1 MTNFKKIA
9 RKIISKTISLFNYF
23 IPKKKNRIFFK
34 SKPDYS
40 GNCKALS
47 DYIIEKKLPYHIVW
61 SVKKEIN
68 QKGITVV
75 RAGSLKEF
83 FYYFTSKYVIT
94 THNEMIGPI
103 ATNQKYISLWHGM
116 PFKKICYLGESDHQG
131 MIDYSAIR
139 IATSEVMRSIIS
151 ASFREK
157 ANNVYITGQPRN
169 DFLFKPISL
178 TDIGIKSI
186 KNKKIVM
193 FAPTFRM
200 NNEDIRY
207 SDGAE
212 IIDNNFLR
220 VNDFCME
227 EIDYYLEQS
236 NLHLILKLH
245 PYEEE
250 YFRGIA
256 TLSSNITI
264 ISSDELTQKN
274 IDLNQLLSLVDI
286 LITDYSSIYLDYLIL
301 NKPLIFLVPDVDAYS
316 SSRGGFTLEPFDFWT
331 PGDKVSCQKSLL
343 NSINKIIT
351 GNDEYAE
358 KRNQINLIINKYSD
372 ANNSQRVIELM
383 KSLS

>member
-1 MTNFKKIA
+1 MTNIKKSFRITIS
-9 RKIISKTISLFNYF
+9 KIISLLNYF

-47 DYIIEKKLPYHIVW
+47 DYIIENDLPYHIIW
-61 SVKKEIN
+61 SIKKEID
-68 QKGITVV
+68 QKKITIV
-75 RAGSLKEF
+75 ASGSLREL
-83 FYYFTSKYVIT
+83 FYYFTSEYVIT

-103 ATNQKYISLWHGM
+103 AKNQKYISLWHGM
-116 PFKKICYLGESDHQG
+116 PFKKICYLGENDHQG

-139 IATSEVMRSIIS
+139 IATSEIMRSIIS

-169 DFLFKPISL
+169 DFLFKPINL
-178 TDIGIKSI
+178 ADVGVKSS
-186 KNKKIVM
+186 KNKKILM

-200 NNEDIRY
+200 NNEDERY
-207 SDGAE
+207 SDGKG

-227 EIDYYLEQS
+227 DIDNFLEQ
-236 NLHLILKLH
+236 NNTHLILKLH

-250 YFRGIA
+250 YFRGVA

-264 ISSDELTQKN
+264 ISSEELTQKK
-274 IDLNQLLSLVDI
+274 IDLNQLLSVVDV
-286 LITDYSSIYLDYLIL
+286 LITDYSSIYLDFLIL
-301 NKPLIFLVPDVDAYS
+301 NKPLIFLVPDVEAYS

-331 PGDKVSCQKSLL
+331 PGDKVNSQNSLL
-343 NSINKIIT
+343 RAIDKIIT
-351 GNDEYAE
+351 GDDEHTE
-358 KRNQINLIINKYSD
+358 RRKQINLIINKYTD

>member
-1 MTNFKKIA
+1 MTNLKKSFRITIS
-9 RKIISKTISLFNYF
+9 KIISLLNYL

-47 DYIIEKKLPYHIVW
+47 DYIIENDLPYHIVW
-61 SVKKEIN
+61 SIKKEID
-68 QKGITVV
+68 QKKITTV
-75 RAGSLKEF
+75 AIGSLREL
-83 FYYFTSKYVIT
+83 FYYFTSKYIIT

-103 ATNQKYISLWHGM
+103 AKNQKYISLWHGM
-116 PFKKICYLGESDHQG
+116 PFKKICYLGENDHLG

-139 IATSEVMRSIIS
+139 IATSEIMRSIIS

-178 TDIGIKSI
+178 ADVGVKSS

-200 NNEDIRY
+200 NNEDKRY
-207 SDGAE
+207 SDGKG

-227 EIDYYLEQS
+227 DIDNFLEQ
-236 NLHLILKLH
+236 NNTHLILKLH

-250 YFRGIA
+250 YFRGVA

-264 ISSDELTQKN
+264 ISSEELTQKN
-274 IDLNQLLSLVDI
+274 IDLNQLLSVVDV
-286 LITDYSSIYLDYLIL
+286 LITDYSSIYLDFLIL
-301 NKPLIFLVPDVDAYS
+301 NKPLIFLVPDVEAYS

-331 PGDKVSCQKSLL
+331 PGDKVNSQNSLL
-343 NSINKIIT
+343 RAIDKIIT
-351 GNDEYAE
+351 GVDEHTE
-358 KRNQINLIINKYSD
+358 RRKQINLIINKYTD

>member
-1 MTNFKKIA
+1 
-9 RKIISKTISLFNYF
+9 
-23 IPKKKNRIFFK
+23 
-34 SKPDYS
+34 
-40 GNCKALS
+40 
-47 DYIIEKKLPYHIVW
+47 
-61 SVKKEIN
+61 
-68 QKGITVV
+68 
-75 RAGSLKEF
+75 
-83 FYYFTSKYVIT
+83 YYFTSKYVIT

-116 PFKKICYLGESDHQG
+116 PFKKICYLGENDHQG

-274 IDLNQLLSLVDI
+274 IDLN
-286 LITDYSSIYLDYLIL
+286 
-301 NKPLIFLVPDVDAYS
+301 
-316 SSRGGFTLEPFDFWT
+316 
-331 PGDKVSCQKSLL
+331 
-343 NSINKIIT
+343 
-351 GNDEYAE
+351 
-358 KRNQINLIINKYSD
+358 
-372 ANNSQRVIELM
+372 
-383 KSLS
+383 

>member
-1 MTNFKKIA
+1 MINFKKA
-9 RKIISKTISLFNYF
+9 LRKTISKSLSLLNYF

-47 DYIIEKKLPYHIVW
+47 DYIIENNLPFNVVW
-61 SVKKEIN
+61 STKKNIKQSN
-68 QKGITVV
+68 ITNVTT
-75 RAGSLKEF
+75 GSLKEY

-103 ATNQKYISLWHGM
+103 AKNQRYISLWHGM
-116 PFKKICYLGESDHQG
+116 PFKKICYLGENDHQG

-169 DFLFKPISL
+169 DFLFKPIKL
-178 TDIGIKSI
+178 ADVGIESCQSR
-186 KNKKIVM
+186 KIIM
-193 FAPTFRM
+193 LAPTFRM
-200 NNEDIRY
+200 NNEDKRY
-207 SDGAE
+207 SDGKE
-212 IIDNNFLR
+212 IMDNNFLR
-220 VNDFCME
+220 VDDFSLD
-227 EIDYYLEQS
+227 EIDGYCEK
-236 NLHLILKLH
+236 NNAHLILKLH

-250 YFRGIA
+250 YFRGVA
-256 TLSSNITI
+256 TLSPNISI
-264 ISSDELTQKN
+264 ISSEELTQKN

-316 SSRGGFTLEPFDFWT
+316 TSRGGFTLEPFDFWT
-331 PGDKVSCQKSLL
+331 PGDKVNSQKSLL
-343 NSINKIIT
+343 DSINKILS
-351 GNDEYAE
+351 NRDEYID
-358 KRNQINLIINKYSD
+358 RRSQVNSIINKYND
-372 ANNSQRVIELM
+372 ANNSQRVVELM